1 MALRQE
7 EVASLATNPP
17 LMVKAKN
24 QEPLFR
30 RAVFT
35 FSGSHLLNDLVTTGM
50 VPALVVLYKQAF
62 HLNFTQSTLVV
73 LLSYL
78 TSSVSQPL
86 FGMFADRKPRVWL
99 YPAGVFCSIMGLAL
113 TGLAPSLPWLLLF
126 ISISGLGSGAFHP
139 EASRG
144 THLASGSKKGLA
156 QAIFQVGGNS
166 GQAIGPLLVAIYV
179 THSGIRG
186 LLWLIPVAFL
196 SLILT
201 GQILPWLR
209 QKLESTKRNGK
220 KVFKGTNNLLGASLL
235 SCVIILRSW
244 CQIGVVVFLPFYL
257 HNLTIQQSEILSF
270 VFVGAG
276 ALGTFFG
283 GLWSDKIGT
292 KRLLVTSMLIATPF
306 ALLFPY
312 VHGAFAVIDLLLFG
326 FSVLSSFSVS
336 VVYMQQMLP
345 ENIGMASG
353 LSIGFGVGAGGIG
366 SVFMGGISDI
376 FGVATVFTILSLLPL
391 AGSIIALF
399 LPSDRMELKQA
410 T

>member
-1 MALRQE
+1 M
-7 EVASLATNPP
+7 ATNPQIMEKP
-17 LMVKAKN
+17 KV
-24 QEPLFR
+24 QQPLFR

-35 FSGSHLLNDLVTTGM
+35 FSGSHFLNDLVTTGM
-50 VPALVVLYKQAF
+50 VPALVVLYKHAF
-62 HLNFTQSTLVV
+62 HLNYTQSTLIV
-73 LLSYL
+73 LMSYL

-86 FGMFADRKPRVWL
+86 FGIFADRKPRIWL

-113 TGLAPSLPWLLLF
+113 TGIAPSLPWLLLF

-144 THLASGSKKGLA
+144 THLASGSKKALA

-166 GQAIGPLLVAIYV
+166 GQAFGPLLVSLYI

-186 LLWLIPVAFL
+186 LLWLIPVALL
-196 SLILT
+196 SLVLT
-201 GQILPWLR
+201 GQILPWLG
-209 QKLESTKRNGK
+209 QKLESAKQNRK
-220 KVFKGTNNLLGASLL
+220 KELKGTNNILGASLL

-244 CQIGVVVFLPFYL
+244 CQIEVVVFLPFYL
-257 HNLTIQQSEILSF
+257 HNLTVQQSEILSF

-283 GLWSDKIGT
+283 GLWADKIGM
-292 KRLLVTSMLIATPF
+292 KRFLVISMLIATPF
-306 ALLFPY
+306 ALIFPY
-312 VHGAFAVIDLLLFG
+312 VHGVWAVIDLLCFG

-376 FGVATVFTILSLLPL
+376 FGVASVFTILSLLPL
-391 AGSIIALF
+391 VGSIFAAF
-399 LPSDRMELKQA
+399 LPNDRMKLKKQA
-410 T
+410 

>member
-1 MALRQE
+1 M
-7 EVASLATNPP
+7 ATNSQI
-17 LMVKAKN
+17 LIKAKG
-24 QEPLFR
+24 QEPLYR

-35 FSGSHLLNDLVTTGM
+35 FSGSHFLNDLVTTGM
-50 VPALVVLYKQAF
+50 VPALVILYKDHF
-62 HLNFTQSTLVV
+62 HLNYTQATLVV

-99 YPAGVFCSIMGLAL
+99 FSAGVFCSIIGLAL
-113 TGLAPSLPWLLLF
+113 TALAPSLPWLLLF

-166 GQAIGPLLVAIYV
+166 GQAFGPLLVSIYV
-179 THSGIRG
+179 TRSGIHG
-186 LLWLIPVAFL
+186 LLWLLPVALL
-196 SLILT
+196 SLLLT
-201 GQILPWLR
+201 GQILPWLAK
-209 QKLESTKRNGK
+209 KLEASSLKRVK
-220 KVFKGTNNLLGASLL
+220 ELKGTNNYLGASLL

-257 HNLTIQQSEILSF
+257 HNLSVQQAEILSF

-283 GLWSDKIGT
+283 GIWSDKLGM

-306 ALLFPY
+306 ALIFPY
-312 VHGAFAVIDLLLFG
+312 LHGVLSILDLLFFG

-336 VVYMQQMLP
+336 VVFMQMMLP
-345 ENIGMASG
+345 KNIGLASG

-376 FGVATVFTILSLLPL
+376 FGVVTVFTILSLLPL

-399 LPSDRMELKQA
+399 LPNDRKEKA
-410 T
+410 

>member
-1 MALRQE
+1 M
-7 EVASLATNPP
+7 ATNPHSMAQAEVQQP
-17 LMVKAKN
+17 LY
-24 QEPLFR
+24 R

-35 FSGSHLLNDLVTTGM
+35 FSGSHFLNDLVTTGM
-50 VPALVVLYKQAF
+50 VPALVVIYKYAF
-62 HLNFTQSTLVV
+62 HLNYTQSTLIV
-73 LLSYL
+73 LMSYL
-78 TSSVSQPL
+78 TSSISQPL

-113 TGLAPSLPWLLLF
+113 TGLAPSLPWLLFF

-144 THLASGSKKGLA
+144 THFAAGSKKALA

-166 GQAIGPLLVAIYV
+166 GQAFGPLVVALYITY
-179 THSGIRG
+179 SGIHG

-196 SLILT
+196 SLVLT

-209 QKLESTKRNGK
+209 ESLEFANRNQK
-220 KVFKGTNNLLGASLL
+220 KVLKGDNNILGVSLL

-244 CQIGVVVFLPFYL
+244 CQIGVVIFLPFYL
-257 HNLTIQQSEILSF
+257 HNLTVQQAEILSF
-270 VFVGAG
+270 VFTGAG

-283 GLWSDKIGT
+283 GLWADKIGM
-292 KRLLVTSMLIATPF
+292 KRLLMISMVIATPF

-312 VHGAFAVIDLLLFG
+312 VHGVWAIIILLCFG

-345 ENIGMASG
+345 KNIGMASG

-391 AGSIIALF
+391 AGSIIAAF
-399 LPSDRMELKQA
+399 LPNDRIVKKRQA
-410 T
+410 FD